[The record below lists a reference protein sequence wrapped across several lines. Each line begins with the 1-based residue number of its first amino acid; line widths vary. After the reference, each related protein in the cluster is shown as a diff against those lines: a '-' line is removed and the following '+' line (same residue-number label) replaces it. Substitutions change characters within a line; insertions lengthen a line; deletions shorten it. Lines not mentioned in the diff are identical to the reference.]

1 MGTSLDTLP
10 VGSYAKILDIKIS
23 GKARR
28 RVLDLG
34 FIRGTKI
41 EVVLKS
47 PSGNTTAYQ
56 VRGTLIALRTKET
69 SKIIVERLTNI

>member
-1 MGTSLDTLP
+1 MVTTLDTLP
-10 VGSYAKILDIKIS
+10 VGSYAKILDIKIF
-23 GKARR
+23 GKVKR

-47 PSGNTTAYQ
+47 PSSNITAYH

-69 SKIIVERLTNI
+69 SKIIVERLTNV